1 MGRGEPRSGQ
11 GSAPLRWGSSRCS
24 ADPGTDPPMLIV
36 DIIIS
41 GLMMGSF
48 YGLMAIGLTLIFGIL
63 KVVNFS
69 HGEFFMVGAY
79 TYTLLL
85 LKADVSIWIAVPSA
99 FFLGT
104 LVGLATERLLMR
116 PLYRTYSEWGVMRDE
131 YAIIVTFG
139 LSLFLMNLAN
149 QIIGPY
155 PFRGPNLVA
164 VSRIEIGSLM
174 VSGHRFV
181 ASLIALVVLAATY
194 LFIRS
199 SRWGKE
205 IQAVA
210 QNRLGAS
217 IAGINT
223 AKASALVFSL
233 SSGLV
238 ALSGAL
244 LAPLFH
250 AYPAVGVFPALK
262 SYVIVVLGGMGSALG
277 SIVGG
282 FLLSVLESL
291 GATYISYAYRDTFG
305 FLILMV
311 VLIFRPQGL
320 FGEKVREV

>member
-1 MGRGEPRSGQ
+1 
-11 GSAPLRWGSSRCS
+11 
-24 ADPGTDPPMLIV
+24 MLIV
-36 DIIIS
+36 DIIVS

-85 LKADVSIWIAVPSA
+85 LKAKVSIWIAVPSA
-99 FFLGT
+99 FVLGS

-155 PFRGPNLVA
+155 PYRGPDLVS
-164 VSRIEIGSLM
+164 VSRIEIGTLM
-174 VSGHRFV
+174 VSGQRLV
-181 ASLIALVVLAATY
+181 ASLIALVVLASTH
-194 LFIRS
+194 LFMRS

-262 SYVIVVLGGMGSALG
+262 SYVIVVLGGMGSAIG

-282 FLLSVLESL
+282 LLLGVLESL

>member
-1 MGRGEPRSGQ
+1 
-11 GSAPLRWGSSRCS
+11 
-24 ADPGTDPPMLIV
+24 MLIV
-36 DIIIS
+36 DIIVT
-41 GLMMGSF
+41 GLIMGSF
-48 YGLMAIGLTLIFGIL
+48 YGLMAIGLTLVFGIL

-104 LVGLATERLLMR
+104 LVGYATERLLMR

-164 VSRIEIGSLM
+164 VSRIEIGTLM

-181 ASLIALVVLAATY
+181 ASLLALVVLAATY

-262 SYVIVVLGGMGSALG
+262 SYVIVVLGGMGSAIG

>member
-1 MGRGEPRSGQ
+1 
-11 GSAPLRWGSSRCS
+11 
-24 ADPGTDPPMLIV
+24 MLIV
-36 DIIIS
+36 DIIVS

-48 YGLMAIGLTLIFGIL
+48 YGLIAIGLTLIFGIL

-85 LKADVSIWIAVPSA
+85 LKANVSVWLAVPSA

-164 VSRIEIGSLM
+164 VSRIEIGTLM

-181 ASLIALVVLAATY
+181 ASLIALVVLASTY
-194 LFIRS
+194 LFIRT

-250 AYPAVGVFPALK
+250 AFPAVGVFPALK
-262 SYVIVVLGGMGSALG
+262 SYVIVVLGGMGSAIG
-277 SIVGG
+277 SILGG
-282 FLLSVLESL
+282 FLLGVLESL

-311 VLIFRPQGL
+311 VLISRPQGL

>member
-1 MGRGEPRSGQ
+1 
-11 GSAPLRWGSSRCS
+11 
-24 ADPGTDPPMLIV
+24 MLII
-36 DIIIS
+36 DIFVS

-85 LKADVSIWIAVPSA
+85 LKANVSVWLAVPSA

-174 VSGHRFV
+174 VSGHRLA
-181 ASLIALVVLAATY
+181 ASLIALVVLASTY
-194 LFIRS
+194 LFIRT

-262 SYVIVVLGGMGSALG
+262 SYVIVVLGGMGSAIG

-320 FGEKVREV
+320 FGEKVRQV

>member
-1 MGRGEPRSGQ
+1 MES
-11 GSAPLRWGSSRCS
+11 L
-24 ADPGTDPPMLIV
+24 MLTL
-36 DIIIS
+36 DITVT

-69 HGEFFMVGAY
+69 HGEFFMIGAY
-79 TYTLLL
+79 TYTLLM
-85 LKADVSIWIAVPSA
+85 LKASVSVWIAVPSA
-99 FFLGT
+99 F
-104 LVGLATERLLMR
+104 LVGVLVGFATERLLMR

-149 QIIGPY
+149 QVIGPY
-155 PFRGPNLVA
+155 PYRGPDLVA
-164 VSRIEIGSLM
+164 VSRVEIGSLM
-174 VSGHRFV
+174 VSAQRLL
-181 ASLIALVVLAATY
+181 ASVLALAVLGLAY
-194 LFIRS
+194 LFMRS

-205 IQAVA
+205 VQAVA

-223 AKASALVFSL
+223 AKASALVFAL

-238 ALSGAL
+238 SLSGAL

-250 AYPAVGVFPALK
+250 AYPAVGLFPALK
-262 SYVIVVLGGMGSALG
+262 SYVIVVLGGMGSAIG

-282 FLLSVLESL
+282 FLLAVLESL

-305 FLILMV
+305 FLILML

>member
-1 MGRGEPRSGQ
+1 
-11 GSAPLRWGSSRCS
+11 
-24 ADPGTDPPMLIV
+24 MLIV
-36 DIIIS
+36 EIIVS

-85 LKADVSIWIAVPSA
+85 LKANVSVWLAVPSA
-99 FFLGT
+99 FLLGT

-181 ASLIALVVLAATY
+181 ASLIALVVLASTY

-262 SYVIVVLGGMGSALG
+262 SYVIVVLGGMGSAIG

>member
-1 MGRGEPRSGQ
+1 
-11 GSAPLRWGSSRCS
+11 
-24 ADPGTDPPMLIV
+24 MLAL
-36 DIIIS
+36 DITVI
-41 GLMMGSF
+41 GLMMGAF

-63 KVVNFS
+63 KVVNFG
-69 HGEFFMVGAY
+69 HGEFFMIGAY
-79 TYTLLL
+79 TYTLLML
-85 LKADVSIWIAVPSA
+85 RANVSVWIAVPSA
-99 FFLGT
+99 FLVGT
-104 LVGLATERLLMR
+104 LVGFATERLLMR

-155 PFRGPNLVA
+155 PYRGPDLVA
-164 VSRIEIGSLM
+164 VSRVEIGSLM
-174 VSGHRFV
+174 MSAQRLV
-181 ASLIALVVLAATY
+181 ASLIALIVLASAY
-194 LFIRS
+194 LFMRS

-223 AKASALVFSL
+223 AKASALVFAL

-238 ALSGAL
+238 SLSGAL

-262 SYVIVVLGGMGSALG
+262 SYVIVVLGGMGSAIG

-282 FLLSVLESL
+282 FLLGVLESL

-305 FLILMV
+305 FLILML
-311 VLIFRPQGL
+311 VLLFRPHGL

>member
-1 MGRGEPRSGQ
+1 MSEFIIGA
-11 GSAPLRWGSSRCS
+11 SAYDH
-24 ADPGTDPPMLIV
+24 AD
-36 DIIIS
+36 
-41 GLMMGSF
+41 
-48 YGLMAIGLTLIFGIL
+48 A
-63 KVVNFS
+63 
-69 HGEFFMVGAY
+69 
-79 TYTLLL
+79 
-85 LKADVSIWIAVPSA
+85 
-99 FFLGT
+99 
-104 LVGLATERLLMR
+104 RLMR
-116 PLYRTYSEWGVMRDE
+116 SAGIDWVR
-131 YAIIVTFG
+131 
-139 LSLFLMNLAN
+139 
-149 QIIGPY
+149 IGFPY

-164 VSRIEIGSLM
+164 VSRIEIGTLM

-181 ASLIALVVLAATY
+181 ASLLALVVLASTY
-194 LFIRS
+194 LFIRT

-262 SYVIVVLGGMGSALG
+262 SYVIVVLGGMGSAIG

-282 FLLSVLESL
+282 FLLGVLESL

>member
-1 MGRGEPRSGQ
+1 
-11 GSAPLRWGSSRCS
+11 
-24 ADPGTDPPMLIV
+24 MLIV

-48 YGLMAIGLTLIFGIL
+48 YGLIAIGLTLIFGIL

-85 LKADVSIWIAVPSA
+85 LKANVSVWLAVPSA
-99 FFLGT
+99 FLLGT

-164 VSRIEIGSLM
+164 VSRIEIGTLM

-181 ASLIALVVLAATY
+181 ASLIALGVLASTY

-262 SYVIVVLGGMGSALG
+262 SYVIVVLGGMGSAIG

>member
-1 MGRGEPRSGQ
+1 MG
-11 GSAPLRWGSSRCS
+11 A
-24 ADPGTDPPMLIV
+24 
-36 DIIIS
+36 
-41 GLMMGSF
+41 F
-48 YGLMAIGLTLIFGIL
+48 YGLMAIGLTLVFGIL
-63 KVVNFS
+63 KVVNFA

-79 TYTLLL
+79 TYTLLM
-85 LKADVSIWIAVPSA
+85 LKAGVSVWIAAPSA
-99 FFLGT
+99 FFVGT
-104 LVGLATERLLMR
+104 FVGLATERLLMR

-155 PFRGPNLVA
+155 PYRGPDLVA
-164 VSRIEIGSLM
+164 VSRVEIGTLM
-174 VSGHRFV
+174 VSAQRLV
-181 ASLIALVVLAATY
+181 ASLIALAVLASAH
-194 LFIRS
+194 LFMRS

-223 AKASALVFSL
+223 AKASALVFAF

-238 ALSGAL
+238 SLSGAL

-262 SYVIVVLGGMGSALG
+262 SYVIVVLGGMGSAIG

-282 FLLSVLESL
+282 FLLGVLESL

-305 FLILMV
+305 FLILML
-311 VLIFRPQGL
+311 VLIFRPRGL

>member
-1 MGRGEPRSGQ
+1 
-11 GSAPLRWGSSRCS
+11 
-24 ADPGTDPPMLIV
+24 MLIV

-85 LKADVSIWIAVPSA
+85 LKANVSVWLAVPSA

-104 LVGLATERLLMR
+104 LVGYATERLLMR

-139 LSLFLMNLAN
+139 LSLLLMNLAN

-164 VSRIEIGSLM
+164 VSRIEIGTLM

-181 ASLIALVVLAATY
+181 ASLIALVVLASTY

-262 SYVIVVLGGMGSALG
+262 SYVIVVLGGMGSAIG